1 MTRLTKMIVV
11 TPRASD
17 AWPIG
22 SKPSRENFLT
32 IRRAKAHKPRPQLGN
47 GSVLSY
53 SPTVGRASPTNRSRE
68 QLHFDLRPGRPSLLS
83 GQISCP
89 AIAAGHVV
97 ETTIPAGF
105 ESIGCLPPSWHKM
118 ATAPAESFDAWVKAR
133 GAAGR
138 MSKNV
143 HVPMFAKCDSETCS
157 LVWQV
162 TFLRFSWSILGCHII
177 LHRFCGREK
186 SSTLIELDSEKT
198 PLQPARLQDRNMWDH
213 LQAPL
218 LQMQAFCRAVAGSG
232 RSCELGNVKKL
243 EKNTPLPHCLTALR

>member
-1 MTRLTKMIVV
+1 
-11 TPRASD
+11 
-17 AWPIG
+17 
-22 SKPSRENFLT
+22 
-32 IRRAKAHKPRPQLGN
+32 
-47 GSVLSY
+47 
-53 SPTVGRASPTNRSRE
+53 
-68 QLHFDLRPGRPSLLS
+68 
-83 GQISCP
+83 
-89 AIAAGHVV
+89 
-97 ETTIPAGF
+97 
-105 ESIGCLPPSWHKM
+105 M

-177 LHRFCGREK
+177 LHRFCDREK
-186 SSTLIELDSEKT
+186 SSTLTLIELIQLDSEKT

-213 LQAPL
+213 LQALL

-232 RSCELGNVKKL
+232 RSRELGNVTKL
-243 EKNTPLPHCLTALR
+243 EKNTPLPHSTALIKTGQEKGQIRHAPRQPTTAFHGWSSTQ